1 MEKEFID
8 YSSTVEKIRTSILK
22 ECSDIMTTDSRV
34 FVKEDDELSI
44 VVIGDCYSPEV
55 VVEVEKRGNT
65 IVVATEDGTE
75 TDLADLETDD
85 MVAIY
90 EYLYYIFITNKN
102 S

>member
-22 ECSDIMTTDSRV
+22 ECSEIMTTDSRV

-55 VVEVEKRGNT
+55 VVGVEKRGTT
-65 IVVATEDGTE
+65 IIVATEDGTE

-90 EYLYYIFITNKN
+90 EYLYYIFITNKQK
-102 S
+102 